1 MVFGVLAMKKK
12 GVVDFVE
19 AAEKLK
25 HARAEKKLESMQD
38 AFREARGEKNKE
50 DKKKQ
55 KNNKKRKKQK
65 EIVFKL
71 ILR

>member
-1 MVFGVLAMKKK
+1 MKKK
-12 GVVDFVE
+12 GVVNFVE

-38 AFREARGEKNKE
+38 AFREARGEKNKG

-55 KNNKKRKKQK
+55 KNKKKGKNKKK
-65 EIVFKL
+65 
-71 ILR
+71 

>member
-1 MVFGVLAMKKK
+1 MKKK

-19 AAEKLK
+19 VAEKLK

-55 KNNKKRKKQK
+55 KNKKKGKNKKK
-65 EIVFKL
+65 
-71 ILR
+71 